1 MHSITCIGRD
11 SVERRFVFDEPD
23 DEITP
28 DGHRELFFCVKT
40 HPEAMW
46 FFELQLREKPDGEF
60 QIISIQH
67 HHRPEYASTGIP
79 DSLLPYL
86 TRHLGQRIC
95 SSRGRVQGTNEYRT
109 VQATGMWDR
118 LVQKGL
124 AQFSAGEGIYRTT
137 EPGAAPN
144 GGPARPVG
152 NSGDTEGPPSVS

>member
-11 SVERRFVFDEPD
+11 GVERRFVFDDPE

-28 DGHRELFFCVKT
+28 ESHRELFFSVKV
-40 HPEAMW
+40 HPDDVW
-46 FFELQLREKPDGEF
+46 FFELQLREKPDGQF

-67 HHRPEYASTGIP
+67 HHRAEYASMGIP

-86 TRHLGQRIC
+86 TRHLGRRIC
-95 SSRGRVQGTNEYRT
+95 SSRSRVTGTNEYRT

-124 AQFSAGEGIYRTT
+124 AEFFAEDGVYRTI
-137 EPGAAPN
+137 ECAASN
-144 GGPARPVG
+144 DLPAASVG
-152 NSGDTEGPPSVS
+152 ECITPD